1 MNGSQVPKIG
11 SFLVE
16 GFRFLE
22 ETILYLVVFGGNIPY
37 SQDTLAGTSNR
48 SKFGGFAVGHFVYIQ
63 SENRMIN
70 SIFNMNDHS
79 LSSRSS
85 YHRRLPEERIALREV
100 YGQRLLTLSDSKA
113 LKRFGLKMRNR

>member
-37 SQDTLAGTSNR
+37 SQSTSFTSMGQTREASARWAVLR
-48 SKFGGFAVGHFVYIQ
+48 SRKRLEFVSAKGIEHIVHIDGVVG
-63 SENRMIN
+63 
-70 SIFNMNDHS
+70 
-79 LSSRSS
+79 SSPTVTTTNPVGVQVQ
-85 YHRRLPEERIALREV
+85 RLPDFFA
-100 YGQRLLTLSDSKA
+100 YP
-113 LKRFGLKMRNR
+113 

>member
-37 SQDTLAGTSNR
+37 SQDELFQMSNWTGRPKVRNCGGMAQSVGQSNR
-48 SKFGGFAVGHFVYIQ
+48 TVVPKKVP
-63 SENRMIN
+63 N
-70 SIFNMNDHS
+70 
-79 LSSRSS
+79 
-85 YHRRLPEERIALREV
+85 P
-100 YGQRLLTLSDSKA
+100 
-113 LKRFGLKMRNR
+113 

>member
-79 LSSRSS
+79 RAKDCGMRSAR
-85 YHRRLPEERIALREV
+85 HKAERI
-100 YGQRLLTLSDSKA
+100 SDESGSIVSG
-113 LKRFGLKMRNR
+113 F